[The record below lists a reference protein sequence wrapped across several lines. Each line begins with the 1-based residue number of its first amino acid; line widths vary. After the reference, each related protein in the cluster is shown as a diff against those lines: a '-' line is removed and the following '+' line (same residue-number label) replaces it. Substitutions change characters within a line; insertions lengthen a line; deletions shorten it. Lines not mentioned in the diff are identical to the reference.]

1 MTDALQPIVI
11 NLNANLEG
19 LVNESFLQGFGQAVK
34 NLLGYM
40 FQEAPPTF
48 APTLSQ
54 RAQMAVAEAEGASS
68 GPPRAKIVG
77 TPTQVAAFGN
87 ALSKEKKYMDTFLK
101 HGLNDPN
108 SFKSRAELDRAVANF
123 EKETGIKWPL
133 K

>member
-1 MTDALQPIVI
+1 MSTDLQPIII
-11 NLNANLEG
+11 NLNANREG
-19 LVNESFLQGFGQAVK
+19 LVTESFLQGFGQAIK

-48 APTLSQ
+48 KPTTSQ
-54 RAQMAVAEAEGASS
+54 KAHMAVAESEGAPSLS
-68 GPPRAKIVG
+68 PRAKIVG
-77 TPTQVAAFGN
+77 TPSQVAAFGN

-101 HGLNDPN
+101 YGLNDPH
-108 SFKSRAELDRAVANF
+108 SFKSRSELDHAVTNF